1 MRRILNVTKVFNVTK
16 PCSKG
21 LTGVSLLALCL
32 SGPALAQTA
41 QDSVYVD
48 ISDPNVS
55 IDLSVLDDGGR
66 GPAPGMM
73 PNRGIAAGLSPNTY
87 GARTA
92 PRNPLQKFGHA
103 GMPVST
109 LYIQPSKGLSIP
121 PQTKPLLVLRAP
133 GSGSVKKV
141 DVPVQKESVKVVAAP
156 TPPSTP
162 TAPPAAP
169 ALKTPVVQPKPVAEV
184 KKPVEPVKAPVVKV
198 EAVEAPQKAPKV
210 EVKAPAPTPAIK
222 VVKVEP
228 VISTPAPAPMP
239 LSKPESVVKVPDV
252 AMPAPPPPQAVA
264 KVVTPTAPLKNE
276 TVVNLPP
283 KGSQP
288 GVASLPSASGDL
300 NDGDNM
306 RIVFA
311 MDSSKLPQDARDALK
326 ALSDKLKGQDSLRLQ
341 LLAYAGTANMS
352 ASAARRLSLSRAL
365 AVRSHLIESGVRSTR
380 IDVRAL
386 GNKSSDEVTERV
398 DITVV
403 ER

>member
-1 MRRILNVTKVFNVTK
+1 MRRILNVIK
-16 PCSKG
+16 PCRKS
-21 LTGVSLLALCL
+21 LTGISLLALCL

-66 GPAPGMM
+66 GPAPGMI
-73 PNRGIAAGLSPNTY
+73 PNRGVNTAVSQNTY
-87 GARTA
+87 GAGAT
-92 PRNPLQKFGHA
+92 LQNRLQQFSHA

-109 LYIQPSKGLSIP
+109 LYIQPSKSLNIP

-133 GSGSVKKV
+133 GSS
-141 DVPVQKESVKVVAAP
+141 PVQKVAAPAQKKAVKVVAAP

-162 TAPPAAP
+162 PSTPTAPPAPP

-184 KKPVEPVKAPVVKV
+184 VKPVEAAKPVKAPVAKV
-198 EAVEAPQKAPKV
+198 VAVEVPKAASKV
-210 EVKAPAPTPAIK
+210 VVKTPTPAPALK

-228 VISTPAPAPMP
+228 VAPPTPLP
-239 LSKPESVVKVPDV
+239 LSKPETAVKVPDV
-252 AMPAPPPPQAVA
+252 AMPAPPPPRAVA
-264 KVVTPTAPLKNE
+264 KVAPPTPVVENE
-276 TVVNLPP
+276 TIVDLPP
-283 KGSQP
+283 QSSQP
-288 GVASLPSASGDL
+288 GVASLPSATGDL
-300 NDGDNM
+300 SDGDNM

-341 LLAYAGTANMS
+341 LLAYAGNADMS

-365 AVRSHLIESGVRSTR
+365 AVRSHLIENGVRSTR